1 MNVIKKKKFALRIE
15 SAVTINQSVVWLTY
29 MMYKFED
36 TQKHSEEKKIN
47 HDKDIFNPELPFVM
61 GNSDIAYVIITSL
74 GAMF

>member
-1 MNVIKKKKFALRIE
+1 
-15 SAVTINQSVVWLTY
+15 

-36 TQKHSEEKKIN
+36 TQKYSEEKKIN

-61 GNSDIAYVIITSL
+61 GNSDIAYVIITSP